1 MANTKQAVP
10 DADDLSTLTGLTTAT
25 ADEVAKAERV
35 LSGLRQ
41 KREAAVARGV
51 VLGEERTTLA
61 FAAHADDDAK
71 ARKRLDEINR
81 ESALGD
87 SELRSID
94 AALSEGAKRLAAAQA
109 VEAREADRERAR
121 EILAVTER
129 MKAAGMALDHALE
142 VLVAA
147 GEDVHAATDALHMLG
162 CPTPTG
168 QQLLSFGE
176 RVIRGAV
183 QKTIWSRAIERLAP
197 GEHTSFSRVIDGW
210 AAMIER
216 QIGEKEEAA

>member
-1 MANTKQAVP
+1 MANTQAVP

-41 KREAAVARGV
+41 KRDAAVARGV
-51 VLGEERTTLA
+51 ALGEERTTLA

-81 ESALGD
+81 EAALGD

-94 AALSEGAKRLAAAQA
+94 AAIGEATKRLAAAQA
-109 VEAREADRERAR
+109 VEAREAERQRAR
-121 EILAVTER
+121 EVLAVTER
-129 MKAAGMALDHALE
+129 MKAAGQAIDDALA

-147 GEDVHAATDALHMLG
+147 GEDVHAAADALHMLG
-162 CPTPTG
+162 CPSPTG

-183 QKTIWSRAIERLAP
+183 QKTMWSRAIERLAP

-216 QIGEKEEAA
+216 QIGEKEEEAA